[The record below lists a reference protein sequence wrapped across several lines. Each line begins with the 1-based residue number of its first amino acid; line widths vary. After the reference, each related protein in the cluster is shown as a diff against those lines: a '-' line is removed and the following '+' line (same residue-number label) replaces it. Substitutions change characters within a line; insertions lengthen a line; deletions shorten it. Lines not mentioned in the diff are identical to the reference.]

1 MKYGKAILEEYPVLI
16 LLICQN
22 LQFLKQLL
30 EANSKRK
37 SIPIDFHK
45 NVKSTAEINMFKALY
60 LKKRKKKKAG
70 VALTNS

>member
-60 LKKRKKKKAG
+60 LKKRKKKKQ
-70 VALTNS
+70 VLL